1 MAKTRTGEFAIGF
14 RSGQSPWQKDTNR
27 LIAFAQRNGFEGLD
41 VSDWPAEQI
50 EPLLAAGLRI
60 GSVDLKR
67 PWPAIMSADA
77 KRRKQ
82 AIAAAAEHIQS
93 VAALGIANFFCVVL
107 PENDAAPRRENF
119 ALAVEGFGQLA
130 AAIHGSGAR
139 IVIEGWPASPP
150 YYSSVVC
157 TPETYREFFTQIG
170 SESLAI
176 NFDPSHLI
184 RMGIDPL
191 RFLGEFAS
199 RVGHV
204 HAKDTLIL
212 SDGLYEYG
220 NLQSATLAKPHAYGG
235 HHWRYTI
242 PGRGETPWPQLL
254 GMLKRSGY
262 GGLVSV
268 ELEDEDFQGSEDAE
282 QRGLIES
289 REFLESI

>member
-1 MAKTRTGEFAIGF
+1 
-14 RSGQSPWQKDTNR
+14 
-27 LIAFAQRNGFEGLD
+27 
-41 VSDWPAEQI
+41 
-50 EPLLAAGLRI
+50 
-60 GSVDLKR
+60 
-67 PWPAIMSADA
+67 MSADA
-77 KRRKQ
+77 AKRRQ
-82 AIAAAAEHIQS
+82 AVAAAAEHIRS
-93 VAALGIANFFCVVL
+93 VAALGIVNFFCVAL

-130 AAIHGSGAR
+130 AAVHGSGAR

-170 SESLAI
+170 SEALAI

-212 SDGLYEYG
+212 PEGLYEFG
-220 NLQSATLAKPHAYGG
+220 NLQPATLAKPHAYGG

-242 PGRGETPWPQLL
+242 PGSGVAPWPQLL
-254 GMLKRSGY
+254 KMLHNSAYTGII
-262 GGLVSV
+262 SI
-268 ELEDEDFQGSEDAE
+268 ELEDEDFHGSEDAE
-282 QRGLIES
+282 QRGLIAS
-289 REFLESI
+289 REFLESA